1 MNKSLKAKNL
11 PLFSII
17 DLDQLRRENHLEGT
31 EVTDF
36 FTARDGKVY
45 LLMEQPSETQGKDW
59 LSIPSTYTAVE
70 IQLDWAEQRVLETTL
85 FPLGLLKF
93 QFHYLRPAGE
103 HFLLLGARCAYRENG
118 PDQNAWIVSRDG
130 AVLSRFC
137 LGDGIQDCVV
147 KKDGTIITSYF
158 DEGVFGNYG
167 WDEPLGACGL
177 IAWTSEGTPL
187 WKNEKYSIYDCYAI
201 SLDEEENLWFY
212 YYDEFRLVR
221 TNFKEDFVFELPI
234 EGSGAFSVAPSGNT
248 FLFQGGYQQRD
259 KFYFLTAHGDRLGQK
274 QEAIP
279 TCDGNKVAVSSAA
292 YFAARCCSSGKTVF
306 SMEVF
311 WGAMAYE
318 TDRYLYGGSDLS
330 AVDFT
335 DRPPGIQKLDRLAGA
350 GHSGLEPAA
359 GGCPPSSGIRRYGL
373 VQRPASMRGNHD
385 YIFDFLKSVCYAFG
399 HLYGKRE
406 GISPEALMEECLHDV
421 EQAAYHPHKAL
432 NQAIAQHLMQGDL
445 QENLDRL

>member
-1 MNKSLKAKNL
+1 M
-11 PLFSII
+11 
-17 DLDQLRRENHLEGT
+17 
-31 EVTDF
+31 
-36 FTARDGKVY
+36 
-45 LLMEQPSETQGKDW
+45 
-59 LSIPSTYTAVE
+59 
-70 IQLDWAEQRVLETTL
+70 LETTL

-93 QFHYLRPAGE
+93 QFHYLRPAGD

-259 KFYFLTAHGDRLGQK
+259 KFYFLTAHGDHLGKK

-279 TCDGNKVAVSSAA
+279 TCDGNKVAVEQ
-292 YFAARCCSSGKTVF
+292 CSLLRSRMLFLGKR
-306 SMEVF
+306 
-311 WGAMAYE
+311 WCALW
-318 TDRYLYGGSDLS
+318 RYLGERWPMKQSDIYTEALTCLRS
-330 AVDFT
+330 ILLADHPEFQNWI
-335 DRPPGIQKLDRLAGA
+335 DWLERDIQDWN
-350 GHSGLEPAA
+350 PAA

-373 VQRPASMRGNHD
+373 VQRPAQ
-385 YIFDFLKSVCYAFG
+385 YAWKSR
-399 HLYGKRE
+399 LYFRLSQVRVLCLRPSLWQTGRHFS
-406 GISPEALMEECLHDV
+406 GGTDGGVPARCRAGSLSP
-421 EQAAYHPHKAL
+421 P
-432 NQAIAQHLMQGDL
+432 
-445 QENLDRL
+445 

>member
-1 MNKSLKAKNL
+1 MNKPIKAKNL

-17 DLDQLRRENHLEGT
+17 DLNQLRRENHLEGT

-59 LSIPSTYTAVE
+59 LSTPSTYTAVE

-93 QFHYLRPAGE
+93 QFHYLRPAGD

-187 WKNEKYSIYDCYAI
+187 WKNENYSIYDCYAI

-279 TCDGNKVAVSSAA
+279 TCDGNKVAVEQCSLLRSQMLFLGKNGVLYDMEEPNFFGLSIA
-292 YFAARCCSSGKTVF
+292 YDPYMR
-306 SMEVF
+306 EVVQ
-311 WGAMAYE
+311 A
-318 TDRYLYGGSDLS
+318 
-330 AVDFT
+330 
-335 DRPPGIQKLDRLAGA
+335 DRLTTCG
-350 GHSGLEPAA
+350 GD
-359 GGCPPSSGIRRYGL
+359 GGCNICGGLGPFLGFLPCSPHCKPEVQEDKELNGDYDFYRPIIR
-373 VQRPASMRGNHD
+373 VENHD
-385 YIFDFLKSVCYAFG
+385 
-399 HLYGKRE
+399 
-406 GISPEALMEECLHDV
+406 
-421 EQAAYHPHKAL
+421 
-432 NQAIAQHLMQGDL
+432 
-445 QENLDRL
+445 

>member
-1 MNKSLKAKNL
+1 MNKPIKAKNL

-17 DLDQLRRENHLEGT
+17 DLDQLRREKHLEGT

-59 LSIPSTYTAVE
+59 LSTPSTYTAVE

-93 QFHYLRPAGE
+93 QFHYLRPAGD

-177 IAWTSEGTPL
+177 IAWTSE
-187 WKNEKYSIYDCYAI
+187 
-201 SLDEEENLWFY
+201 
-212 YYDEFRLVR
+212 
-221 TNFKEDFVFELPI
+221 
-234 EGSGAFSVAPSGNT
+234 
-248 FLFQGGYQQRD
+248 
-259 KFYFLTAHGDRLGQK
+259 
-274 QEAIP
+274 
-279 TCDGNKVAVSSAA
+279 
-292 YFAARCCSSGKTVF
+292 
-306 SMEVF
+306 
-311 WGAMAYE
+311 
-318 TDRYLYGGSDLS
+318 
-330 AVDFT
+330 
-335 DRPPGIQKLDRLAGA
+335 
-350 GHSGLEPAA
+350 
-359 GGCPPSSGIRRYGL
+359 
-373 VQRPASMRGNHD
+373 
-385 YIFDFLKSVCYAFG
+385 
-399 HLYGKRE
+399 
-406 GISPEALMEECLHDV
+406 
-421 EQAAYHPHKAL
+421 
-432 NQAIAQHLMQGDL
+432 
-445 QENLDRL
+445 